1 MARKKWGL
9 ARTFPL
15 MLVGAIVV
23 GGVAV
28 GVTSHMKRT
37 GLLAASTAKVQPETL
52 VGEPCPVL
60 TREEYEARGS
70 KAKQA
75 FITNDIRYERRY
87 GHADC
92 SVIAAEKG
100 GTEFIPVC
108 QFSGPSLLTVT
119 TAKGTFYFAPGTGKP
134 ATVMT
139 RDGVPSCVLASNF
152 KG

>member
-15 MLVGAIVV
+15 MLIGAIVV
-23 GGVAV
+23 GGVIV
-28 GVTSHMKRT
+28 GVTASMKRV
-37 GLLAASTAKVQPETL
+37 GLLAASTAQVRPETL

-60 TREEYEARGS
+60 TAQEYEARGA
-70 KAKQA
+70 KAKQG
-75 FITNDIRYERRY
+75 FITNDIRYDRRF
-87 GHADC
+87 GHAEC

-100 GTEFIPVC
+100 GTDFIPVC
-108 QFSGPSLLTVT
+108 QFSGPALLKVT
-119 TAKGTFYFAPGTGKP
+119 TAKGPFYFAPGTGKP

>member
-23 GGVAV
+23 GGVTVAI
-28 GVTSHMKRT
+28 TASIKRA
-37 GLLAASTAKVQPETL
+37 GLLAASTEQVRPETL

-60 TREEYEARGS
+60 TAEEFEARGA
-70 KAKQA
+70 KTKQA
-75 FITNDIRYERRY
+75 FISNDVRYDRRF
-87 GHADC
+87 GHVEC

-108 QFSGPSLLTVT
+108 QFSGPALLKVT
-119 TAKGTFYFAPGTGKP
+119 TAKGAFYFAPGVGKP